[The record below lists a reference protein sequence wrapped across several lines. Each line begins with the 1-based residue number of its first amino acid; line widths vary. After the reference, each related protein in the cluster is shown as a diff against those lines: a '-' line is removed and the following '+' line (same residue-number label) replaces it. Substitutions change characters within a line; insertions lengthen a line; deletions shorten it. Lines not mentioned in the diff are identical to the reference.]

1 MLDMYK
7 HIEDFAA
14 TWQTE
19 TAATMRT
26 LEMLTDESLGQQITS
41 DHRTLGRLA
50 WHLVQTLHE
59 MPSLAGLSFEGPG
72 ENVPVPDSAAD
83 IAAAYN
89 RTSQALLDVVQS
101 SWKDENL
108 LIMSNMYGDQWPNGL
123 VLDILIKHEIHHRG
137 QMTVLMRQAGLRAPD
152 LYGPTKEQWAEYGEP
167 APVI

>member
-7 HIEDFAA
+7 HINDFSSA
-14 TWQTE
+14 WQNE

-26 LEMLTDESLGQQITS
+26 LEMLTDESLGQQITN

-59 MPSLAGLSFEGPG
+59 MPSLTGLSFEGPG
-72 ENVPVPDSAAD
+72 NDMPTSAAD
-83 IAAAYN
+83 IASVYK
-89 RTSQALLDVVQS
+89 RTSQALLDTIQS

-108 LIMSNMYGDQWPNGL
+108 LIMSDMYGDQWQNGL
-123 VLDILIKHEIHHRG
+123 MLDILIKHEIHHRG
-137 QMTVLMRQAGLRAPD
+137 QMTVLMRQAGLRVPD
-152 LYGPTKEQWAEYGEP
+152 VYGPTKEQWAEYGEP